1 MAKEKNRKLCGQI
14 VVKQLSRLIR
24 LFIKKACAF
33 ERKYTAGIVPVHVCV
48 CVCVCARV
56 RRGGQRNSRSR
67 EKRWVGADNHLK
79 VKSTAALCRS

>member
-48 CVCVCARV
+48 CVCVPVYAE
-56 RRGGQRNSRSR
+56 GGR
-67 EKRWVGADNHLK
+67 EIAEVEKKGEV
-79 VKSTAALCRS
+79 STAALCRS